1 MQEREK
7 KYALI
12 TGGSMGIGKA
22 IAIELARRST
32 PLLLVALEDPIL
44 HQTADELR
52 QTYQI
57 SVQTFGVDLTLEDG
71 PQRVYDWCRE
81 HSYSVNILVNNAG
94 FGRGGLMHA
103 FQLSEY
109 YKMMALNNRA
119 TVGLTYLFLSELKKH
134 EQAYILI
141 MSSMEAS
148 LPLPYKAVYAGTK
161 NFLYGFA
168 LALREE
174 LAHQNSNIGVTVMC
188 PGPTV
193 TNESGMKRIQSQQ
206 SAKLLV
212 KMPDEVAKAGINGMF
227 RKKNI
232 VIPGRL
238 QSTFFNLGKHLP
250 TGLKMRL
257 LERISRKFVN
267 NPG

>member
-1 MQEREK
+1 MQDKEN

-22 IAIELARRST
+22 IALELAQRKT
-32 PLLLVALEDPIL
+32 PLLLVALENPIL
-44 HQTADELR
+44 HETADEIR
-52 QTYQI
+52 QNYQVP
-57 SVQTFGVDLTLEDG
+57 VQTLGVDLTDQDG
-71 PQRVYDWCRE
+71 PEKVFNWCRE
-81 HSYSVNILVNNAG
+81 NDYLVNILINNAG
-94 FGRGGLMHA
+94 FGRGGRMHA

-109 YKMMALNNRA
+109 YQMMHLNNRA
-119 TVGLTYLFLSELKKH
+119 TVGLTYLFLPELEKQQ
-134 EQAYILI
+134 QAYILI

-174 LAHQNSNIGVTVMC
+174 LSNTNIGVTVMC

-193 TNESGMKRIQSQQ
+193 TNESGMKRIKAQRN
-206 SAKLLV
+206 AKLLV
-212 KMPDEVAKAGINGMF
+212 KMPDEVAKAGIDGMY
-227 RKKNI
+227 RGKN
-232 VIPGRL
+232 VVVPGRL

-257 LERISRKFVN
+257 LERISRNFIN
-267 NPG
+267 DPG

>member
-1 MQEREK
+1 MQDKEK

-22 IAIELARRST
+22 IAVELAQKKI
-32 PLLLVALEDPIL
+32 PLLLVALENPVL
-44 HQTADELR
+44 HETADELR
-52 QTYQI
+52 KTYQI
-57 SVQTFGVDLTLEDG
+57 PVQTLGVDLTDQDG
-71 PQRVYDWCRE
+71 PQEVYNWCRE
-81 HSYSVNILVNNAG
+81 NDYSVNILINNAG

-109 YKMMALNNRA
+109 YKMMHLNNRA
-119 TVGLTYLFLSELKKH
+119 TVGLTYLFLPELEKH
-134 EQAYILI
+134 QKAYILI
-141 MSSMEAS
+141 MSSMEAA

-161 NFLYGFA
+161 NFLYGYA

-174 LAHQNSNIGVTVMC
+174 LSSTNIGVTVMC

-193 TNESGMKRIQSQQ
+193 TNESGMKRIKSQPN
-206 SAKLLV
+206 SKILV
-212 KMPDEVAKAGINGMF
+212 QMPNEVAKAGVNGMF
-227 RKKNI
+227 RGKNI

-250 TGLKMRL
+250 TGFKMRL
-257 LERISRKFVN
+257 LERISRNFIN